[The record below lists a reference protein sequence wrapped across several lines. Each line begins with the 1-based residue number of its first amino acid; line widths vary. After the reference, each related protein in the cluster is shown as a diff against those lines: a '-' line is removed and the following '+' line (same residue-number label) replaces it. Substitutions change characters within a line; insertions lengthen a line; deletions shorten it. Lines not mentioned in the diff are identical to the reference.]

1 MTRFILQTKVWGF
14 LAYTALRKTI
24 YIIKIIIISMAEQLR
39 KKEIEEL
46 YKDAIYN
53 RLIREGYSEYHAEYE
68 ARRRMM
74 LEK

>member
-1 MTRFILQTKVWGF
+1 MDK
-14 LAYTALRKTI
+14 
-24 YIIKIIIISMAEQLR
+24 QLE

-46 YKDAIYN
+46 YTEAIYN
-53 RLIREGYSEYHAEYE
+53 HLIREGYSEYHAKAE